1 MKINYQK
8 MLDEKIEEI
17 NRQNK
22 KPTLLLHACCAPCS
36 SAVLE
41 YLYEH
46 FNITLFFYNP
56 NISPENEFNYRLEE
70 LKRLVIEMNLKDIG
84 IVVPAYNNE
93 EFEELAKGLESLPEG
108 DKRCKKCY
116 HLRLSR
122 TAEYAKENGFD
133 YFTTTLSV
141 SPYKNAQLLN
151 EIGGELEKN
160 FGVNYLYSDF
170 KKKEGYKRSCELSKE
185 YNLYRQNYCGCIY
198 SKQIA
203 ENLQKGENT
212 KNE

>member
-1 MKINYQK
+1 MKVNYQK

-17 NRQNK
+17 KNQNI

-41 YLYEH
+41 YLYKH
-46 FNITLFFYNP
+46 FKITLFFYNP
-56 NISPENEFNYRLEE
+56 NISPESEFNYRLEE
-70 LKRLVIEMNLKDIG
+70 LKRLIVEMNYNDIE
-84 IVVPAYNNE
+84 IVVPDYDNNE
-93 EFEELAKGLESLPEG
+93 FEALAKGLENLPEG

-116 HLRLSR
+116 RLRLAK

-151 EIGGELEKN
+151 EIGSELEKEY
-160 FGVNYLYSDF
+160 GTPYLYSDF
-170 KKKEGYKRSCELSKE
+170 KKKEGYKRSCELSRE

-203 ENLQKGENT
+203 EKAKE
-212 KNE
+212 KNND

>member
-8 MLDEKIEEI
+8 MLDDEIEK
-17 NRQNK
+17 NK
-22 KPTLLLHACCAPCS
+22 KANIKPTLLLHACCAPCS

-46 FNITLFFYNP
+46 FKITLFFYNP
-56 NISPENEFNYRLEE
+56 NISPESEFTYRFEE
-70 LKRLVIEMNLKDIG
+70 LNRLIKEMNLENIE
-84 IVVPAYNNE
+84 IVAPIYDNNE
-93 EFEELAKGLESLPEG
+93 FEVLAKGLENLPEG

-116 HLRLSR
+116 RLRLAK
-122 TAEYAKENGFD
+122 TAEYAKEKGFD

-141 SPYKNAQLLN
+141 SPYKNAQALN
-151 EIGGELEKN
+151 EIGSELEEEYR
-160 FGVNYLYSDF
+160 VNYLYSDF
-170 KKKEGYKRSCELSKE
+170 KKKEGYKRSCELSKK

-203 ENLQKGENT
+203 EKFQE
-212 KNE
+212 EIQ